1 MHTDMPEWTG
11 WPEPGPL
18 VQRLLRREVGRWWWV
33 PLAAGVI
40 WFIIAWLV
48 LRANVTS
55 LATVGLLVGVAFLLA
70 AANEA
75 AVGGFLIGGWKV
87 AHYALAVLF
96 VLSAVWAFV
105 RPVGTFFALA
115 SVLGLILL
123 LQGAFSIIRGVALRD
138 LSPYWSLEVFSG
150 VLISLLG
157 FWVSVSDRVFGLGG
171 RAVFILLW
179 VGFMAIFRGTSNIAL
194 AFTMLWYA
202 KRGDRISVPER
213 PAPPNGPRQRL
224 PETPPTSR
232 G

>member
-1 MHTDMPEWTG
+1 
-11 WPEPGPL
+11 
-18 VQRLLRREVGRWWWV
+18 
-33 PLAAGVI
+33 
-40 WFIIAWLV
+40 
-48 LRANVTS
+48 VTS
-55 LATVGLLVGVAFLLA
+55 LATVGVLVGVAFLLA

-75 AVGGFLIGGWKV
+75 AVGGFFIGGWKV

-105 RPVGTFFALA
+105 RPVDTFFALA

-138 LSPYWSLEVFSG
+138 LSPYWSLEVLSG

-157 FWVSVSDRVFGLGG
+157 LWVSVSDRVFGLGG

-179 VGFMAIFRGTSNIAL
+179 VGFMAVFRGTSNIVL
-194 AFTMLWYA
+194 AFSMLWYA
-202 KRGDRISVPER
+202 KRADHISVPER
-213 PAPPNGPRQRL
+213 PAPADGPRRRL
-224 PETPPTSR
+224 PEAPSTSR